1 MRHTQSI
8 LVLPGFSL
16 ACCALALPGS
26 VAALPRCDLTGVASF
41 TPIHPQPSD
50 IIGFNVTLPAV
61 YSGPPQ
67 LVLSRATIG
76 PGRHATLELVV
87 TTDATPFAG
96 YQVTVATQEPIAR
109 GRGTIGRAAVGEYD
123 MTVVVRRYDTKTAV
137 LDEPCSR
144 KASRLVV
151 YPDDGLAPV
160 IEYYHPLLDHY
171 FMTQNPAEIAALD
184 AGAHPGWQRTGQ
196 SLLAYRPGQ
205 TASQLSAVQR
215 FYGLPGAGLDTHFF
229 SIDFADQFALG
240 YGPRSSAWM
249 LESTNAFEIGRPD
262 QDGNC
267 AAGQT
272 PVYRLWNR
280 RTDSNH
286 RYTTSRTIKAQM
298 IAKGYVAEGYGPDVV
313 DMCAPVRAQ
322 QRNSP

>member
-1 MRHTQSI
+1 MRRTQSI
-8 LVLPGFSL
+8 LLVPVLSL
-16 ACCALALPGS
+16 ACCALALPAR
-26 VAALPRCDLTGVASF
+26 VDALPRCDLTGEASF

-50 IIGFNVTLPAV
+50 VIGFNVTLPAV

-87 TTDATPFAG
+87 TKDATPFAD
-96 YQVTVATQEPIAR
+96 YQVAVATQEPIAR
-109 GRGTIGRAAVGEYD
+109 GRGTMGRASVGEYD
-123 MTVVVRRYDTKTAV
+123 MTVLVRRYDAKTAV

-184 AGAHPGWQRTGQ
+184 QGIYPGWQRTGQ

-205 TASQLSAVQR
+205 TAGQLSAVQR
-215 FYGLPGAGLDTHFF
+215 FYGLPAAGLDTHFF
-229 SIDFADQFALG
+229 SIDFADRFALD
-240 YGPRSSAWM
+240 YGAFSTSWL
-249 LESTNAFEIGRPD
+249 LETGNAFEIGRPD

-267 AAGQT
+267 PRDQM
-272 PVYRLWNR
+272 PVYRLWNQR
-280 RTDSNH
+280 SDSNH
-286 RYTTSRTIKAQM
+286 RYTTSRSIKAQM
-298 IAKGYVAEGYGPDVV
+298 IAKGYIAEGYGPDVV